1 MALGAWRREDFQ
13 EFGEGRSNPRA
24 CRACKGNNFED
35 KLFLP
40 FFFLFSSFFFYFF
53 KKIDNT
59 THNTQRREG
68 VALSSLVFFV
78 FEITIAKGQ

>member
-1 MALGAWRREDFQ
+1 LERGGAIQ
-13 EFGEGRSNPRA
+13 ELAEHAKATTVKISFFS
-24 CRACKGNNFED
+24 
-35 KLFLP
+35 L
-40 FFFLFSSFFFYFF
+40 FFLFSSFFFYFF